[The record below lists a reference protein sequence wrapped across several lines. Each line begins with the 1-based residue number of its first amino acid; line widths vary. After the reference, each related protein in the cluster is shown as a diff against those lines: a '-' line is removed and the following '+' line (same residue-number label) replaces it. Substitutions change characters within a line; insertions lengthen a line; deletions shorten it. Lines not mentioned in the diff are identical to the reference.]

1 MILFTSGLHKLV
13 IRGEMKGN
21 GEVKNYHQT
30 SSEDDT
36 TGDSEY
42 RRQDR
47 LVGDD

>member
-1 MILFTSGLHKLV
+1 MILFTTGLHKLV
-13 IRGEMKGN
+13 MRGEMKGN

-30 SSEDDT
+30 SSED
-36 TGDSEY
+36 